1 MLEAIS
7 KQKAHY
13 MKPHRNKNI
22 AYFYAFLQD
31 IRPEKSSDA
40 ASAELKIRDKI
51 NQLSSDSDALLV
63 FQQHCKDLLLSS
75 NIRNLFSDNMGVY
88 SSDSLFQQLF
98 KDIKHKILP
107 PLEDKIHVSDLKIP
121 EGVTLVTDGE
131 EVIALAAAFVEEKEE
146 APVDLSAIEV
156 VEKGKKEEEEAT
168 AE

>member
-1 MLEAIS
+1 M
-7 KQKAHY
+7 
-13 MKPHRNKNI
+13 P
-22 AYFYAFLQD
+22 FYKD

-107 PLEDKIHVSDLKIP
+107 PLEDKDSINYKI
-121 EGVTLVTDGE
+121 TRLFYKKMITDGSLPFQMTYGWNCSHCQVSIMPLCRKISE
-131 EVIALAAAFVEEKEE
+131 MYCSVCSRFFRIKLLHSVWTKN
-146 APVDLSAIEV
+146 
-156 VEKGKKEEEEAT
+156 
-168 AE
+168 